1 MIMAEMRKIEI
12 PEILRS
18 MPQIEE
24 LYKITDDFVS
34 KLQDDADDVA
44 DDVMI
49 ETSTEF
55 GLARREKIL
64 GITANADDDIDT
76 RRMRVKSEW
85 TTAVIN
91 DPISRRFIIQKIRSF
106 FDDAQASININ
117 YETMQLEISIHD
129 KNIKKARI
137 LCDYINKY
145 LPVNMW
151 YTCDD
156 SVYLIVPYSMP
167 VCGVKPQDAVCG
179 ESVMAKNS
187 VESITNDVNYHITH
201 NDKCGNGAVSGK
213 SVSNSV
219 KIAEEEVKQN
229 YKVERNEKCGFNATV
244 AFYERRQVNAD
255 PVVTAA
261 NSEIKRLSGST
272 GNAVVSSIASVPK
285 VITGLCTQVRC
296 GLNRCRS

>member
-1 MIMAEMRKIEI
+1 MIMSDMRKIEI
-12 PEILRS
+12 PGILRS

-34 KLQDDADDVA
+34 KLQDDADAVA

-129 KNIKKARI
+129 KNIKKAQI

-156 SVYLIVPYSMP
+156 SVYLIVLYSMP
-167 VCGVKPQDAVCG
+167 VCGVKPQAAVCG
-179 ESVMAKNS
+179 ESVIAKNS
-187 VESITNDVNYHITH
+187 VESVTSEINYHIQQ
-201 NDKCGNGAVSGK
+201 NEKCGNGAVSGK
-213 SVSNSV
+213 SVSDSI
-219 KIAEEEVKQN
+219 KIAKEEVKQN

-244 AFYERRQVNAD
+244 AFYERRQVNAN